1 MAHRGTPISP
11 ILTDSGSEFEVNK
24 NGQGGGVTGQLPSL
38 KQVAESTRPDITSFN
53 EYKDID
59 NQRYSATHPNAISD
73 GDEHGRGDSGSGV
86 GTLTDTKKKTELLYT
101 SGNKYKPGNNSGYY
115 VYNYPEQYW

>member
-1 MAHRGTPISP
+1 MARTSISP
-11 ILTDSGSEFEVNK
+11 VLTDSGSVEEVNK

-38 KQVAESTRPDITSFN
+38 KQVSEATRPEIQRFN

-59 NQRYSATHPNAISD
+59 NQRYSSTHPNAISS
-73 GDEHGRGDSGSGV
+73 GDEFGRGDSGSGV
-86 GTLTDTKKKTELLYT
+86 GTLTDVNRKTELLYS